1 MASGR
6 TDASNLGKKSVGE
19 LLREFA
25 AIMRELQNRG
35 VTRTANNPVAD
46 IAESLVAEALGLTLA
61 TGSTA
66 GHDAVDSEG
75 MRYQIKARR
84 LTGKNT
90 SRQMSTLRRL
100 NDASFEYLVGVLFN
114 EDFSVHRACLAPHS
128 CILIRSAYRK
138 HVNGHHFHLRDEVWD
153 DPLVRDITELLRNEE
168 RQRDSHS

>member
-1 MASGR
+1 
-6 TDASNLGKKSVGE
+6 
-19 LLREFA
+19 
-25 AIMRELQNRG
+25 MRELRNRG

-46 IAESLVAEALGLTLA
+46 VADVAESLVADALGLTLA
-61 TGSTA
+61 TGSTV

-114 EDFSVHRACLAPHS
+114 EDFSVHRACLAAHS
-128 CILIRSAYRK
+128 CVLTRSAYGK
-138 HVNGHHFHLRDEVWD
+138 HVNGHRFHLRDEVWD
-153 DPLVRDITELLRNEE
+153 DPLVRASPTNCAPPKGCATR
-168 RQRDSHS
+168 RRAGRRDDASIH